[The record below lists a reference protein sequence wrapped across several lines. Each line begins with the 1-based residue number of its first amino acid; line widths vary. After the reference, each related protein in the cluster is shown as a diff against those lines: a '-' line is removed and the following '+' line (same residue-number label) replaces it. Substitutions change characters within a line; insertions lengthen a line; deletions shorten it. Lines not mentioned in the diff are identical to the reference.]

1 VCHAKTIVEP
11 KMIKTN
17 KIKLT
22 PNTVFTT
29 LLKIYWR
36 KRWWFI
42 ILMLLMGMLV
52 FTTGQGDA
60 NSVFIISF
68 SILYPLLIVF
78 QYWRFANS
86 KENKS
91 YLIERE
97 YEIFNDRIIAI
108 LSDGTSSTILTEHFV
123 KYVKLKNDYLL
134 YLSKIQFIYV
144 PNEAFKTES
153 DRSWFKENIISK
165 INS

>member
-1 VCHAKTIVEP
+1 
-11 KMIKTN
+11 MIKTN

-22 PNTVFTT
+22 TSSVFAT

-42 ILMLLMGMLV
+42 ILMILMGMIV
-52 FTTGQGDA
+52 FTTGQRDP

-68 SILYPLLIVF
+68 TILYPLLIVF

-91 YLIERE
+91 FLLERE
-97 YEIFNDRIIAI
+97 YEIFDDRIIAN
-108 LSDGTSSTILTEHFV
+108 LSDGTTSTILTEHLV

-134 YLSKIQFIYV
+134 YLSKIQFIYL

-153 DRSWFKENIISK
+153 DKSWFKENIISRM
-165 INS
+165 NS

>member
-1 VCHAKTIVEP
+1 
-11 KMIKTN
+11 MIKTN

-22 PNTVFTT
+22 SNTVFMT

-42 ILMLLMGMLV
+42 ILMILIGMLV

-68 SILYPLLIVF
+68 TIVYPLLIVF

-91 YLIERE
+91 YLLERE

-108 LSDGTSSTILTEHFV
+108 LSGGTSSTILTEHFV
-123 KYVKLKNDYLL
+123 KYLKLKNDYLL

-153 DRSWFKENIISK
+153 DRSWFKENIINK